1 VRSCVASFT
10 GYIRHCKG
18 WKSAGSALNH
28 LCLCMNATDKK
39 KHRQIMTASPVGN
52 CCSDTVII
60 APIPGQFFYNYAIFF
75 DFIVDAKRPYGMNKL

>member
-1 VRSCVASFT
+1 
-10 GYIRHCKG
+10 
-18 WKSAGSALNH
+18 
-28 LCLCMNATDKK
+28 
-39 KHRQIMTASPVGN
+39 MTASPVGN